1 MRRPHRPRFFRLK
14 AFAMLSLALSSV
26 LAQAAGGGYSQIFF
40 LLVIV
45 VVFYLMLIRPQQRK
59 AKQHQELV
67 KSIGTGDVIVTIGG
81 IHGTV
86 HTIDDETVRIEVAPG
101 TVITMARAAVAR
113 RLVDSDAGDDVAQ
126 TSADPTGSDT
136 TDTP

>member
-1 MRRPHRPRFFRLK
+1 MH
-14 AFAMLSLALSSV
+14 ALAVVPV
-26 LAQAAGGGYSQIFF
+26 LAQQAGAANFFF

-67 KSIGTGDVIVTIGG
+67 RSIGTGDRVVTIGG

-86 HTIDDETVRIEVAPG
+86 ETMDEETVRIEVAPG
-101 TVITMARAAVAR
+101 TVITMARAALAR
-113 RLVDSDAGDDVAQ
+113 RIIDADTPVTTSDATPAESSQ
-126 TSADPTGSDT
+126 TDT